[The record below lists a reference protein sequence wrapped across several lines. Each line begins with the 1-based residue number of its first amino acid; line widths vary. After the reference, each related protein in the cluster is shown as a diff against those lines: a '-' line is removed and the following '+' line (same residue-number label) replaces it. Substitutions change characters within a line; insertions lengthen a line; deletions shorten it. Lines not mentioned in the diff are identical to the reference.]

1 MTMGSSVTLG
11 LFAALRLAWG
21 RPEGVVLVPDDRKTL
36 VRSFWALPVCLPLV
50 IGSLIQP
57 WLETGI
63 TAHAAHSLARESIA
77 FIVSWL
83 LFVEITHRLAPML
96 GDAKR
101 WGRFITV
108 WNWCNVVGQV
118 LVFTGGLP
126 DMFGAPAIA
135 SQASELITLGWALWL
150 EWYVARVVLGV
161 TGFAAAWLV
170 VLDQTIGALLSL
182 LASSLGP

>member
-1 MTMGSSVTLG
+1 MTVG

-21 RPEGVVLVPDDRKTL
+21 RPDGVVLVPDDRKTL
-36 VRSFWALPVCLPLV
+36 IRSFWALPVCLLLV
-50 IGSLIQP
+50 LATLVQP
-57 WLETGI
+57 WLETGV
-63 TAHAAHSLARESIA
+63 TADAIHSLARDLIA
-77 FIVSWL
+77 FIVNWL

-96 GDAKR
+96 GDARR

-108 WNWCNVVGQV
+108 WNWCNVVGQL

-161 TGFAAAWLV
+161 GGVAAVWLV
-170 VLDQTIGALLSL
+170 ILDQAIGTLLSL
-182 LASSLGP
+182 LASSLGS